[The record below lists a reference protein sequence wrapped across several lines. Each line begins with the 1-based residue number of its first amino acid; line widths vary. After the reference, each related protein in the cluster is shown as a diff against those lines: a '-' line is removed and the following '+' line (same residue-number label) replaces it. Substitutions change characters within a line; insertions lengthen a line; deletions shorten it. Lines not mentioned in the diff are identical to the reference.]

1 VTDTDDTVLTDV
13 RDGVATITLNRPH
26 RRNAFT
32 PPMRARYNAALQAA
46 ARDDAV
52 RVIIVTGAGDAFCAG
67 ADASTLDGIAGGTAR
82 PDFDAST
89 PARLIGIGK
98 PVIAAVNGAAA
109 GAGAVEAM
117 GCDIR
122 FAGPGTKFRFL
133 FTHLGLVAENGVAWL
148 LSRSI
153 GTTRAL
159 DLLLSGRAVDGAE
172 AGRIGLAE
180 YTDGDVLEAAHRYA
194 VGIAQRCAPNA
205 LATVKSQVYASLE
218 RALTEDIA
226 ASNELVVA
234 ALASDEFR
242 AALTRGRR

>member
-1 VTDTDDTVLTDV
+1 MTDAAETILTDV

-32 PPMRARYNAALQAA
+32 PPMRERYNAELAA
-46 ARDDAV
+46 AADDDAV
-52 RVIIVTGAGDAFCAG
+52 RVIVVTGAGDAFCAG
-67 ADASTLDGIAGGTAR
+67 ADTAQLDGIAGGTAQ
-82 PDFDAST
+82 PDFNSST

-98 PVIAAVNGAAA
+98 PVIAAVNGPAA

-133 FTHLGLVAENGVAWL
+133 FTQLGLVAENGVAWL
-148 LSRSI
+148 LSRSV
-153 GTTRAL
+153 GTHRAL
-159 DLLLSGRAVDGAE
+159 DLLLSGRTVDGRE

-180 YTDGDVLEAAHRYA
+180 YTDGDVLEAAQRYA
-194 VGIAQRCAPNA
+194 TGIAERCAPNA
-205 LATVKSQVYASLE
+205 VATVKSQVYASLQ
-218 RALTEDIA
+218 RTLADDIA

-234 ALASDEFR
+234 ALAGDEFR
-242 AALTRGRR
+242 TALTKGRR